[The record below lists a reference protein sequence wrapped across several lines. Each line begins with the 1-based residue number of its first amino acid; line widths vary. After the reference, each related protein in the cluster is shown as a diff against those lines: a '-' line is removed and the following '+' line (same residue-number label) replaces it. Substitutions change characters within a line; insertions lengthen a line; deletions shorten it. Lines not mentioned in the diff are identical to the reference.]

1 MGKLIVCNIVSLD
14 GYYTIDKVVV
24 SDSLTAEET
33 VPWRDTTRIV
43 SRADAHQR
51 VAELKRRAGGDVL
64 VFGSHALWTARE
76 TCWCATRS
84 APGRRP
90 GPRYANGS
98 ARRAAWSLTM
108 PTRWRSRNQGR
119 RLRWAGGRWPYS
131 RTPCPGEMRRGA
143 SPREG

>member
-14 GYYTIDKVVV
+14 GYYTG
-24 SDSLTAEET
+24 
-33 VPWRDTTRIV
+33 
-43 SRADAHQR
+43 Q
-51 VAELKRRAGGDVL
+51 GGDVMVMPMDQAFDAHNAERL
-64 VFGSHALWTARE
+64 RAAETLLLGRTTYQGFRSFWPSVDGDPKWSPTNWEVSPARQHD
-76 TCWCATRS
+76 RQGRRLGQPDR
-84 APGRRP
+84 PGRRP

-131 RTPCPGEMRRGA
+131 RTP
-143 SPREG
+143 